1 MPRGWQRG
9 GVGASA
15 ERTDGQTVLGR
26 RYSYAM
32 SRYRDRVDAGRTLG
46 GLLAHLHGSE
56 PLVLGIPR
64 GGVVVASE
72 VADVLDGEIGF
83 VLAAKVGAPW
93 SRELAIGAVAPDG
106 VALLDDASISRMNLD
121 PADVEVEVA
130 RSLEELRRR
139 QEVFGS
145 GPTAAQGRVVVLVD
159 DGVAT
164 GATLRA
170 ALGYVRRLEPK
181 LLVCAIPVGP
191 PATIDLIAYEVDEV
205 VCPMQPDRLRAVGE
219 WYDDFA
225 QTSDAEVIR
234 LLGL

>member
-1 MPRGWQRG
+1 
-9 GVGASA
+9 
-15 ERTDGQTVLGR
+15 
-26 RYSYAM
+26 M
-32 SRYRDRVDAGRTLG
+32 SRYRDRVDAGRSLG
-46 GLLAHLHGSE
+46 GFLAHLHGTE

-72 VADVLDGEIGF
+72 VADVLDGQIGF

-106 VALLDDASISRMNLD
+106 VALLDEDSISRMALD
-121 PADVEVEVA
+121 SADVEVEVA
-130 RSLEELRRR
+130 RALEELRRR
-139 QEVFGS
+139 QAVFGS
-145 GPTAAQGRVVVLVD
+145 APPAVRGRVVVVVD

-170 ALGYVRRLEPK
+170 ALGYVRRLEPTR
-181 LLVCAIPVGP
+181 LVCAVPVGP
-191 PATIDLIAYEVDEV
+191 PATIDLIAFEVDEV

-225 QTSDAEVIR
+225 QTTDEEVIL
-234 LLGL
+234 LLGN

>member
-1 MPRGWQRG
+1 
-9 GVGASA
+9 
-15 ERTDGQTVLGR
+15 
-26 RYSYAM
+26 M
-32 SRYRDRVDAGRTLG
+32 SRYRDRVDAGRSLG
-46 GLLAHLHGSE
+46 GLLAHLHDSD

-72 VADVLDGEIGF
+72 VAAVLDGEIGF

-106 VALLDDASISRMNLD
+106 VAMLDEDSIGRMRLD
-121 PADVEVEVA
+121 PADVDAEVA
-130 RSLEELRRR
+130 RSLEELGRRR
-139 QEVFGS
+139 EVFGS
-145 GPTAAQGRVVVLVD
+145 APPAVRDRVVVVVD

-170 ALGYVRRLEPK
+170 ALGYVRRLGPRR
-181 LLVCAIPVGP
+181 LVCAIPVGP
-191 PATIDLIAYEVDEV
+191 PATIDLITYEVDDM

-219 WYDDFA
+219 WYDDFT
-225 QTSDAEVIR
+225 QTTDAEVIR

>member
-1 MPRGWQRG
+1 
-9 GVGASA
+9 
-15 ERTDGQTVLGR
+15 
-26 RYSYAM
+26 M
-32 SRYRDRVDAGRTLG
+32 SRYRDRVDAGRSLG
-46 GLLAHLHGSE
+46 GLLAHLHDSD

-72 VADVLDGEIGF
+72 VAAVLDGEIGF

-106 VALLDDASISRMNLD
+106 VAMLDEDSIGRMRLE
-121 PADVEVEVA
+121 PADVDAEVA
-130 RSLEELRRR
+130 RSLEELGRRR
-139 QEVFGS
+139 EVFGS
-145 GPTAAQGRVVVLVD
+145 AAPAVRDRVVVVVD

-170 ALGYVRRLEPK
+170 ALGYVRRLGPRR
-181 LLVCAIPVGP
+181 LVCAIPVGP
-191 PATIDLIAYEVDEV
+191 PATIDLIAYEVDDL

-219 WYDDFA
+219 WYDDFT
-225 QTSDAEVIR
+225 QTTDAEVIR

>member
-1 MPRGWQRG
+1 
-9 GVGASA
+9 
-15 ERTDGQTVLGR
+15 
-26 RYSYAM
+26 M
-32 SRYRDRVDAGRTLG
+32 SRYRDRVDAGRSLG
-46 GLLAHLHGSE
+46 GLLAHLHDSD

-72 VADVLDGEIGF
+72 VAAVLDGEIGF

-106 VALLDDASISRMNLD
+106 VAMLDEDSIGRMRLD
-121 PADVEVEVA
+121 PADVDAEVA
-130 RSLEELRRR
+130 RSLEELGRRR
-139 QEVFGS
+139 EVFGS
-145 GPTAAQGRVVVLVD
+145 APPAVRDRVVVVVD

-170 ALGYVRRLEPK
+170 ALGYVRRLEPRR
-181 LLVCAIPVGP
+181 LVCAIPVGP
-191 PATIDLIAYEVDEV
+191 PATIDLIAYEVDDM

-219 WYDDFA
+219 WYDDFT
-225 QTSDAEVIR
+225 QTTDAEVIR

>member
-1 MPRGWQRG
+1 
-9 GVGASA
+9 
-15 ERTDGQTVLGR
+15 
-26 RYSYAM
+26 M

-46 GLLAHLHGSE
+46 GLLAHLHGSA

-72 VADVLDGEIGF
+72 VADVLDGELGF

-93 SRELAIGAVAPDG
+93 SREMAIGAVAPDG
-106 VALLDDASISRMNLD
+106 VALLDDASIGRMNLD

-139 QEVFGS
+139 QGVFGS
-145 GPTAAQGRVVVLVD
+145 EPPAAQDRVVVLVD

-170 ALGYVRRLEPK
+170 ALGYVRRLEPER
-181 LLVCAIPVGP
+181 LVCAIPVGP
-191 PATIDLIAYEVDEV
+191 PATIDLIAYEVDDV

-225 QTSDAEVIR
+225 QTSDTEVIR

>member
-1 MPRGWQRG
+1 
-9 GVGASA
+9 
-15 ERTDGQTVLGR
+15 
-26 RYSYAM
+26 M
-32 SRYRDRVDAGRTLG
+32 SRYRDRVDAGRSLG
-46 GLLAHLHGSE
+46 GLLAHLHDSD

-72 VADVLDGEIGF
+72 VAAVLDGEIGF

-106 VALLDDASISRMNLD
+106 VAMLDEDSIGRMRLD
-121 PADVEVEVA
+121 PADVDAEVA
-130 RSLEELRRR
+130 RSLEELGRRR
-139 QEVFGS
+139 EVFGS
-145 GPTAAQGRVVVLVD
+145 APPAVRDRVVVVVD

-170 ALGYVRRLEPK
+170 ALGYVRRLGPRR
-181 LLVCAIPVGP
+181 LVCAIPVGP
-191 PATIDLIAYEVDEV
+191 PATIDLIAYEVDDM

-219 WYDDFA
+219 WYDNFT
-225 QTSDAEVIR
+225 QTTDAEVIR

>member
-1 MPRGWQRG
+1 
-9 GVGASA
+9 
-15 ERTDGQTVLGR
+15 
-26 RYSYAM
+26 M
-32 SRYRDRVDAGRTLG
+32 SRYRDRVDAGRSLG
-46 GLLAHLHGSE
+46 GLLAHLHDSD

-72 VADVLDGEIGF
+72 VAAVLDGEIGF

-106 VALLDDASISRMNLD
+106 VALLDEDSIGRMRLD
-121 PADVEVEVA
+121 PADVDAEVA
-130 RSLEELRRR
+130 RSLEELGRRR
-139 QEVFGS
+139 GVFGS
-145 GPTAAQGRVVVLVD
+145 APPAVRDRVVVVVD

-170 ALGYVRRLEPK
+170 ALGYVRRLEPRR
-181 LLVCAIPVGP
+181 LVCAIPVGP
-191 PATIDLIAYEVDEV
+191 PATIDLIAYEVDDM

-219 WYDDFA
+219 WYDDFT
-225 QTSDAEVIR
+225 QTTDAEVIR

>member
-1 MPRGWQRG
+1 
-9 GVGASA
+9 
-15 ERTDGQTVLGR
+15 
-26 RYSYAM
+26 M

-46 GLLAHLHGSE
+46 GLLAHLHDFD

-72 VADVLDGEIGF
+72 VAAVLDGEIGF

-106 VALLDDASISRMNLD
+106 VALLDEDSIARMRLD
-121 PADVEVEVA
+121 PADVDAEVA
-130 RSLEELRRR
+130 RSLEELGRRR
-139 QEVFGS
+139 EVFGS
-145 GPTAAQGRVVVLVD
+145 APPAVRDRVVVVVD

-170 ALGYVRRLEPK
+170 ALGYVRRLEPTR
-181 LLVCAIPVGP
+181 LVCAIPVGP
-191 PATIDLIAYEVDEV
+191 PATIDLIAYEVDDM

-219 WYDDFA
+219 WYDDFT
-225 QTSDAEVIR
+225 QTTDAEVIR

>member
-1 MPRGWQRG
+1 
-9 GVGASA
+9 
-15 ERTDGQTVLGR
+15 
-26 RYSYAM
+26 M
-32 SRYRDRVDAGRTLG
+32 SRYRDRVDAGRALG

-56 PLVLGIPR
+56 PLVLGVPR

-72 VADVLDGEIGF
+72 VADVLDGEVGF

-106 VALLDDASISRMNLD
+106 VALLDEPSIARMDLD
-121 PADVEVEVA
+121 PADVETEVA
-130 RSLEELRRR
+130 RSVEELRRR
-139 QEVFGS
+139 QDVFGS
-145 GPTAAQGRVVVLVD
+145 APPPVQDRVVVLVD

-170 ALGYVRRLEPK
+170 ALGYVRRLEPTR
-181 LLVCAIPVGP
+181 LVCAVPVGP
-191 PATIDLIAYEVDEV
+191 PATIDLIAYEADDV

-225 QTSDAEVIR
+225 QTTDAEVIR

>member
-1 MPRGWQRG
+1 
-9 GVGASA
+9 
-15 ERTDGQTVLGR
+15 
-26 RYSYAM
+26 M

-46 GLLAHLHGSE
+46 GLLAHLHGSV

-72 VADVLDGEIGF
+72 VADVLDGELGF

-93 SRELAIGAVAPDG
+93 SREMAIGAVAPDE
-106 VALLDDASISRMNLD
+106 VALLDEASIGRMNLD

-139 QEVFGS
+139 QGVFGS
-145 GPTAAQGRVVVLVD
+145 GPPAAQDRVVVLVD

-170 ALGYVRRLEPK
+170 ALGYVRRLEPER
-181 LLVCAIPVGP
+181 LVCAIPVGP
-191 PATIDLIAYEVDEV
+191 PVTIDLIAYEVDEV

-225 QTSDAEVIR
+225 QTSDTEVIR